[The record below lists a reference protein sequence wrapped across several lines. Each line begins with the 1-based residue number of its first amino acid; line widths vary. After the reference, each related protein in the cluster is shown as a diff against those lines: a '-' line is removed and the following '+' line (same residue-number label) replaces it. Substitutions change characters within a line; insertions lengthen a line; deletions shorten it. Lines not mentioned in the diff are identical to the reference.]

1 MKKEVIS
8 AKNAPEALGP
18 YSQAIKCGNM
28 LFLSGQTPIIP
39 ATGELIKDDIKAATA
54 QCFENIK
61 SVLEAAGVTL
71 DNVVKMT
78 VFLKNFDD
86 FAAMNE
92 VYKSYFSGVFPARS
106 CIQAAKLPLDCMV
119 EIEAIAMVD

>member
-18 YSQAIKCGNM
+18 YSQAIKCGSM
-28 LFLSGQTPIIP
+28 LFLSGQTPVNP
-39 ATGELIKDDIKAATA
+39 ADGVLVTGDIKAATA

-61 SVLEAAGVTL
+61 SVLSAAGANL
-71 DNVVKMT
+71 ENVVKMT

-86 FAAMNE
+86 FKDMNE
-92 VYKSYFSGVFPARS
+92 VYKSYFSADFPARS

>member
-1 MKKEVIS
+1 MNKKVIS

-18 YSQAIKCGNM
+18 YSQAVKCGNM

-39 ATGELIKDDIKAATA
+39 ADGTLIKDDIKAATA

-61 SVLEAAGVTL
+61 SVLEAAGASL
-71 DNVVKMT
+71 ENVVKMT
-78 VFLKNFDD
+78 VFLKDFDD

-92 VYKSYFSGVFPARS
+92 VYKSYFSGSFPARS